1 MSSGYL
7 ALILPKIQ
15 FGEKNRIEIFSSG
28 GEKSRAEEKKSNLEE
43 LLQIFL
49 DKNIETDIFRSE
61 RARKLFERVI
71 AENFLTIQRVEKE
84 NFLGKSNLST
94 LEEVKRECRPRRKG

>member
-1 MSSGYL
+1 MNFSVQEGRKVGL
-7 ALILPKIQ
+7 KK
-15 FGEKNRIEIFSSG
+15 KN
-28 GEKSRAEEKKSNLEE
+28 SNLEE

-61 RARKLFERVI
+61 REQKLFERVI
-71 AENFLTIQRVEKE
+71 AENFMTINKVEKE
-84 NFLGKSNLST
+84 NFLGKSYLST

>member
-1 MSSGYL
+1 LKSSVGGGRKVGL
-7 ALILPKIQ
+7 KK
-15 FGEKNRIEIFSSG
+15 KN
-28 GEKSRAEEKKSNLEE
+28 SNLEE

-49 DKNIETDIFRSE
+49 DKNLETDIFRSE

-71 AENFLTIQRVEKE
+71 AENFLTIKRVEYE

>member
-61 RARKLFERVI
+61 RERKLFERVI